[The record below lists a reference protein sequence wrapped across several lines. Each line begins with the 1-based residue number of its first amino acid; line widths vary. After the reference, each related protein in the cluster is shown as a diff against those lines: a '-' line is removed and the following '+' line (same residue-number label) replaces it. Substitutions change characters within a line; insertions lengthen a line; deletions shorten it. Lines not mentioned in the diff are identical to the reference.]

1 MTKRP
6 TVRTAL
12 LGAVA
17 VAALGGTLAAPSLLS
32 SYPAHAA
39 QIAGQPAPSE
49 IAPGSFADVVDR
61 VSPAVVSVKLQSIIF
76 KMPPIN

>member
-6 TVRTAL
+6 TIRTTL

-17 VAALGGTLAAPSLLS
+17 VAALGGAVAAPSLMS
-32 SYPAHAA
+32 VHPAMAA
-39 QIAGQPAPSE
+39 QITGQPAPDQ

-61 VSPAVVSVKLQSIIF
+61 VSPAVRSRSR
-76 KMPPIN
+76 